1 MTALGF
7 SFAVLYAVFI
17 IKQFVGDFLLQTTW
31 MASGKEQASGWLAPL
46 TAHSAVHAALTG
58 AITLAVAPA
67 MWWLAAVDFF
77 IHATTDRGKGLV
89 NMGLGLT
96 PITDPRW
103 WWMFGI
109 DQTLHQ
115 FAHLAYIV
123 VLTSA

>member
-1 MTALGF
+1 MMTLGF
-7 SFAVLYAVFI
+7 SFAVLYAAFI
-17 IKQFVGDFLLQTTW
+17 IKQLVGDFLLQTTW
-31 MASGKEQASGWLAPL
+31 MALGKERASGWLAPL

-77 IHATTDRGKGLV
+77 IHAATDRCKGLV
-89 NMGLGLT
+89 NKGLDLK
-96 PITDPRW
+96 PITDSRW

-109 DQTLHQ
+109 DQALHQ

-123 VLTSA
+123 LLISA